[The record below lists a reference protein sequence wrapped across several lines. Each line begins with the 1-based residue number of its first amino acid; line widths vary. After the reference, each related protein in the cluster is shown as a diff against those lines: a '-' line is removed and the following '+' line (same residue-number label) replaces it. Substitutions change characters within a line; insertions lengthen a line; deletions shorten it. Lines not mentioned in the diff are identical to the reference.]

1 MCVSVR
7 ICKFVVNGNGYVC
20 CFLEIVNVIMEMC
33 WCCVDSVNGY
43 VVVNEWKCFGF
54 MCCECE

>member
-7 ICKFVVNGNGYVC
+7 FCKFVGNGNGYVC

-33 WCCVDSVNGY
+33 WCCVVSVDGY
-43 VVVNEWKCFGF
+43 VVVNECKCFGF
-54 MCCECE
+54 MCCE